1 MQAGLKSKR
10 IAVVG
15 AGAIGGICAG
25 FIKRAGFN
33 VAVVCRDPEQA
44 ALIRSRGIHVT
55 GIRGDFLVPMPACAA
70 VEEMEPGPDI
80 VLLAVKATQML
91 DVAARLV
98 SRINP
103 ETVVVSLQNGIC
115 EQALAEVLG
124 VKRVIGCVTGWGAT
138 LHGPLE
144 LEMTSLGEF
153 VIGNIENKAD
163 PRLDMIRQILN
174 CVVPCEIS
182 DNILGSLYAK
192 LIINSCITSVGGV
205 CGLYL
210 GEMLKRPKVRR
221 IFFGIMAEAMAVAS
235 AMDITV
241 ETYGGRL
248 NYYNFLEK
256 KGFLADLKRTMFLR
270 MMGLKFRRLK
280 SSTLQSLERK
290 QKTEIDFLTGYITSN
305 GQKNNIPTPV
315 NSQIEAMIHEIEAG
329 KRTICP
335 DNLDEIVLA

>member
-1 MQAGLKSKR
+1 MQPDLKSNR
-10 IAVVG
+10 IVVVG

-25 FIKRAGFN
+25 LIKKAGFT
-33 VAVVCRDPEQA
+33 VEVVCRNPDQA
-44 ALIRSRGIHVT
+44 ALIRSRGIHIT
-55 GIRGDFLVPMPACAA
+55 GIRGDFRVPMSACAA
-70 VEEMEPGPDI
+70 VEEMEPGPDV
-80 VLLAVKATQML
+80 VLLAVKATQMI
-91 DVAARLV
+91 DAASRLV
-98 SRINP
+98 PRIN
-103 ETVVVSLQNGIC
+103 EKTVVVSLQNGIC

-124 VKRVIGCVTGWGAT
+124 AKRVIGCVTGWGAT
-138 LHGPLE
+138 LHRPLE

-153 VIGNIENKAD
+153 VIGNIENRTD
-163 PRLDMIRQILN
+163 PRLEMIQQILN

-210 GEMLKRPKVRR
+210 GEMLKHAKVRR
-221 IFFGIMAEAMAVAS
+221 IFFGIMSEAMAVAT

-248 NYYNFLEK
+248 NYYDFLEK
-256 KGFLADLKRTMFLR
+256 KGLLADLKRTIFLR

-280 SSTLQSLERK
+280 SSTLQSLERR

-305 GQKNNIPTPV
+305 GQTNNIPTPV
-315 NSQIEAMIHEIEAG
+315 NSQVKRMIHEIEAG
-329 KRTICP
+329 KRTISP
-335 DNLDEIVLA
+335 ANLDEIVLI